1 MTCCLWSFDDGELT
15 QIISHA
21 AMDDGHK
28 KSIRCLCFGPP
39 DSHWLATG
47 SFDGSV
53 KVWDL
58 ETFELKQTLLEH
70 KRGVHS
76 CASCLDSRMVVSGGY
91 DKSIRA
97 WDLDTGAC
105 FQSILCESLVY
116 SVALSDDG
124 ARVVGGLHD
133 GLVQVWHL
141 QTQDLLF
148 TCRGHEK

>member
-76 CASCLDSRMVVSGGY
+76 CASCLDSRMVVSGRLRQEHPGVGPGH
-91 DKSIRA
+91 RGV
-97 WDLDTGAC
+97 LPEHPVR
-105 FQSILCESLVY
+105 ES
-116 SVALSDDG
+116 
-124 ARVVGGLHD
+124 RVLGGIVG
-133 GLVQVWHL
+133 
-141 QTQDLLF
+141 
-148 TCRGHEK
+148 